1 MRVSEGQGS
10 NTVSVSAIVLGLILF
25 NVGFIVGAFWVSAK
39 ESDDREYGRQDF
51 PLRREP
57 G

>member
-1 MRVSEGQGS
+1 M
-10 NTVSVSAIVLGLILF
+10 SVSAIVLGFILF

-39 ESDDREYGRQDF
+39 ESDGREYDRQDF
-51 PLRREP
+51 SLRREP